1 MLGMSNEQVFALI
14 RQILP
19 VLGGVAVGLGWLTQ
33 GQFDG
38 GAAVV
43 LQLMGPAM
51 IIGSTIW
58 SLVKNT
64 KSSLVATVAAMP
76 EVNSVKLEPTIAGNV
91 LSNSTPANVTVV
103 PSTTPPK
110 AVGL

>member
-1 MLGMSNEQVFALI
+1 MSNEQVFALI

-38 GAAVV
+38 AASIV
-43 LQLMGPAM
+43 LQLMGPVM
-51 IIGSTIW
+51 IIASTVW

-64 KSSLVATVAAMP
+64 KANLVSTVAAMP
-76 EVNSVKLEPTIAGNV
+76 EVHSIKTEATVAGNV
-91 LSNSTPANVTVV
+91 LASAAPANVTPVA
-103 PSTTPPK
+103 PATPLK
-110 AVGL
+110 ATGL